1 MRFRRCPSWLIAAL
15 WVAVIGP
22 GGQILFAQGSLP
34 QNILQAQGEL
44 NAQDKSAVDKFV
56 ETQAT
61 RLQSTDPAEV
71 AAGRANLTDQFNLSP
86 SQFFQDYYRQSV
98 AQRIIPLAQPD
109 QPLMTRLNVAIISAK
124 LSGSSLVGV
133 LQTGAADPSPAVRY
147 WIAKA
152 VGAAAKDKL
161 FDAQQQQD
169 VLTVLAQRLKDE
181 DSSLVLEQVM
191 VAIAEINLPA
201 AIPTVLEG
209 LDSRVAFHQNNPK
222 APFKPVQGGMQQLYR
237 KLVEQRSGGTNVTN
251 ELHNLARIA
260 FRYYALIGDQ
270 LDALNAEAPA
280 GGDDAIKQDKAVMAG
295 LCGQVMDYVVRDVA
309 KLTPPQP
316 VAPNNAAQLKASAAL
331 WRDILKAPPFN
342 VTDEQ
347 LNNAQ

>member
-1 MRFRRCPSWLIAAL
+1 MRFRRCPAWLIAAL
-15 WVAVIGP
+15 CIAVVGP
-22 GGQILFAQGSLP
+22 GGQTLFAQGSLP
-34 QNILQAQGEL
+34 QNILQAQADL
-44 NAQDKSAVDKFV
+44 SAQEKSTVDTFV
-56 ETQAT
+56 DAQVA
-61 RLQSTDPAEV
+61 RLKSNDPAEV
-71 AAGRANLTDQFNLSP
+71 AAGRANLFDQFNLST
-86 SQFFQDYYRQSV
+86 SQFFLDYYRQSV
-98 AQRIIPLAQPD
+98 AQRITPLVQPD

-124 LSGSSLVGV
+124 LSGASLVGI

-152 VGAAAKDKL
+152 IGGAAKAKA

-169 VLTVLAQRLKDE
+169 VLNSLAQRLKDE

-191 VAIAEINLPA
+191 VAIAEIDLRE
-201 AIPTVLEG
+201 AIPTVLNG
-209 LDSRVAFHQNNPK
+209 LDSRVTFHQNNPK

-260 FRYYALIGDQ
+260 FRYYTLIGDQ
-270 LDALNAEAPA
+270 LEAISNEAPA
-280 GGDDAIKQDKAVMAG
+280 DDTEAIKQDKAVMAG

-316 VAPNNAAQLKASAAL
+316 VATNNAAQLKASAAL

-342 VTDEQ
+342 FTDEQ
-347 LNNAQ
+347 FNTAQ